1 MNWET
6 LLKRNIA
13 VTAGKTK
20 TVDIPLIEDGE
31 DCFER
36 YRAFIYKLRGE
47 FFANVDESPYGNSN
61 FVSTYSSLKK
71 MYDDDLYCL
80 LLEWFEFIRDEHPT
94 MTLPFYRKYLNIR
107 GKRSEKYSNIKFEI
121 QVLWPESELFSADI
135 RKPRVKNVVVLFVV
149 LGDRR
154 LNKVIVDLDLWDK
167 FIEFLRGAL

>member
-94 MTLPFYRKYLNIR
+94 MTLPFYRNYI
-107 GKRSEKYSNIKFEI
+107 GIGAKRSEKYSNISFKI
-121 QVLWPESELFSADI
+121 QVLWPEGETVHN
-135 RKPRVKNVVVLFVV
+135 PRIKNVVVLYVV

-154 LNKVIVDLDLWDK
+154 VNKVVVDLDLWDK